1 MADQSLS
8 DFQQKEYELYLDER
22 KQLIDAARES
32 SRTFDKAVLTFGAA
46 VFGASIAFLKDIAPI
61 PAAETMKWLGA
72 SWLLFSLGLLA
83 ILLSFVFSHRACMFE
98 IDVGQKALGSC
109 DFKRKRNLW
118 SVATIS
124 CNFLCI
130 ALLFIGLLCWS
141 RFALKTLAIKRFQ
154 WINSRFLQR
163 RGGMFLLHRRQRHR
177 RSSKRP
183 RQQLNPLPKSE
194 EEE

>member
-141 RFALKTLAIKRFQ
+141 RFAFENLSHKEAPMDKLQISTEKRGYVPPAPPAKAP
-154 WINSRFLQR
+154 S
-163 RGGMFLLHRRQRHR
+163 
-177 RSSKRP
+177 
-183 RQQLNPLPKSE
+183 QQQAPPPTTQSTPKK
-194 EEE
+194 